1 MFIESMKA
9 FFVMYWVTILVSIL
23 SSVCC
28 AAIVDLYKKGV
39 FTKLEEQYKNDE
51 AKLTKVKV
59 VKSASSMVL
68 AGAITILFLAC
79 IHKSSLPC
87 IGDLALMPIWATA
100 LYLLQLYIGMRG
112 IKTVMEKILGTFIAQ
127 PKEKKKKMKKV
138 VTYVEAD
145 EAN

>member
-1 MFIESMKA
+1 MLLETLKA
-9 FFVMYWVTILVSIL
+9 FFVEYWVTILVSIL

-39 FTKLEEQYKNDE
+39 FSKLEEHYKADE
-51 AKLTKVKV
+51 AKLAKIKV
-59 VKSASSMVL
+59 VKSASAMFL
-68 AGAITILFLAC
+68 AGIITFGYLSC

-87 IGDLALMPIWATA
+87 IGDMAIMPIWFTA

-112 IKTVMEKILGTFIAQ
+112 IKTIMEKVLGTFVAQ
-127 PKEKKKKMKKV
+127 PKEKKKKMKKI
-138 VTYVEAD
+138 VTYVDAD